1 IVATLLRKA
10 LAANV
15 SGLRVQGSAEFWK
28 TFMQMPEDY
37 SDEALFDPLTRELM
51 QKIDFRHGG
60 AEYDAKYPDGIPTSV
75 EIEHRTLGTLS
86 SGLVMYPEGH
96 ARNTSGN
103 LPALLDNKFRRL
115 AALGVGDVAGL
126 HQRLTNFSAKSPAEV
141 RDLYSFEVN
150 HV

>member
-51 QKIDFRHGG
+51 GKIDFRHGG
-60 AEYDAKYPDGIPTSV
+60 PEYDAKYPDGIPTSI
-75 EIEHRTLGTLS
+75 EIEHRTLGTLK

-96 ARNTSGN
+96 ARNTSGS
-103 LPALLDNKFRRL
+103 LSRLLDNKFEKL
-115 AALGVGDVAGL
+115 AGLGVSDTRAL
-126 HQRLTNFSAKSPAEV
+126 QARMTDLAEK
-141 RDLYSFEVN
+141 
-150 HV
+150 